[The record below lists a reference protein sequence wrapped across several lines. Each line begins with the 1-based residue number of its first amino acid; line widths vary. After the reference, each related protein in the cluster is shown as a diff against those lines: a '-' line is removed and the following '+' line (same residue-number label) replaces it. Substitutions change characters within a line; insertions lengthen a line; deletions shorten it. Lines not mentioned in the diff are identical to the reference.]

1 MGLRI
6 SGKSI
11 DIGDSLR
18 GRVEERIALGVGK
31 YFDGGYDASVT
42 VEREGSGF
50 RSDCTI
56 RLDTGIVLKGEG
68 KGQDA
73 YLSFDTAAE
82 HIEKRLRRYKR
93 RLKDHKGAPR
103 GESIAAAT
111 YVIAASEDEDEG
123 EAAVDDKPV
132 VIAEEVTSLATMSV
146 GHAVMAMDLADVPVL
161 VFRHAVHGGIN
172 VVYRRRDGN
181 VGWIDPSGTAKGSAV
196 DR

>member
-18 GRVEERIALGVGK
+18 ARVEERIALAVGK
-31 YFDGGYDASVT
+31 YVDRGYDANVT

-56 RLDTGIVLKGEG
+56 HLDTGIVLRGEG
-68 KGQDA
+68 KNQDA
-73 YLSFDTAAE
+73 YQSFDAAAE
-82 HIEKRLRRYKR
+82 RIEKRLRRYKR
-93 RLKDHKGAPR
+93 KLKEHRGTPKGEELP
-103 GESIAAAT
+103 AAT
-111 YVIAASEDEDEG
+111 YVIAAPDEDI

-132 VIAEEVTSLATMSV
+132 VIAEEATSLATMSV
-146 GHAVMAMDLADVPVL
+146 GHAVMAMDLADAPVL

-181 VGWIDPSGTAKGSAV
+181 IGWIDPSGTVKGDAV